1 MKNIIEILNRKEQ
14 GIDCTEEQSAEVKI
28 FVKNQI
34 LKGGARP
41 DFHNRIANIL
51 PLEYSEALGEIK
63 RPTFQSPYQEGKF
76 FVGSEFEIIDTT
88 YAAKPNHPDF
98 SDTYEVR
105 FKDGTTFTAL
115 PEEVFTGT
123 GWEPVTTNQ

>member
-1 MKNIIEILNRKEQ
+1 METIAEILMQKEQ
-14 GIDCTEEQSAEVKI
+14 GIDCTEQQSSEVKM

-41 DFHNRIANIL
+41 ELHDRIANLL
-51 PLEYSEALGEIK
+51 PCEYQEALSEIK
-63 RPTFQSPYQEGKF
+63 RPTFQSPHMEGKF

-98 SDTYEVR
+98 SDTYEIR
-105 FKDGTTFTAL
+105 FKDGSVFTAL
-115 PEEVFTGT
+115 PEEVFIGA
-123 GWEPVTTNQ
+123 GWEPNN